1 MISTLVRSSSLL
13 AIVSAGLLALGCGS
27 STPPAEHAGK
37 HDHEHEHSAQGKHS
51 HEHEHG
57 EHEHG
62 EHGHEHGEHGGH
74 GEHPKLA
81 GSMHEFHEVLAPLWH
96 ADKSPERAKKT
107 CEAVPTFEQRAA
119 AVDKEAPADAARAGA
134 HHAAAQG
141 LIAAVGELKA
151 ECAKPEAGR
160 ADFEAKFKAV
170 HEGFHKV
177 MESAH

>member
-13 AIVSAGLLALGCGS
+13 AIVSAGLFALGCGS
-27 STPPAEHAGK
+27 STPPAEHAG
-37 HDHEHEHSAQGKHS
+37 
-51 HEHEHG
+51 EHEHG
-57 EHEHG
+57 EHAEHG
-62 EHGHEHGEHGGH
+62 GHEHGEH

-81 GSMHEFHEVLAPLWH
+81 GAMHEFHEVLAPLWH

-119 AVDKEAPADAARAGA
+119 AVDKDAPADAARAGA
-134 HHAAAQG
+134 HHEAAQG
-141 LIAAVGELKA
+141 LVAAVGELKA

-170 HEGFHKV
+170 HEAFHKV
-177 MESAH
+177 MESGH